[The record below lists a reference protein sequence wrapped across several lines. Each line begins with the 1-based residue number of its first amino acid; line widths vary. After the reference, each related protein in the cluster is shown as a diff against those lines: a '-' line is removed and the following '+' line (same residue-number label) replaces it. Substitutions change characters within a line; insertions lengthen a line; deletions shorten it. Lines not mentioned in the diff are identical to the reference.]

1 MKTYVF
7 KRILGMIPTLLG
19 LVILIFLLSRLMP
32 GDSVRLALGPEAT
45 QEQILQMEDQL
56 GLNEPVIIQFF
67 HYVGGL
73 FSGNMGQSLRTG
85 RNVFIDI
92 SETFPATFELALV
105 SMIISVAAGVP
116 LGVLAAVKNNKWP
129 DHFTRVFALSG
140 IALPRFWLA
149 IILQL
154 IFSYWL
160 GWLPVIGR
168 GTIVPLNLTG
178 LRILDS
184 VLTLNVPAFFDSLRH
199 ILLPSLSL
207 SLATMAQI
215 MRMTRANMMDQLN
228 KDYIVAAKSYGLPEG
243 LLNNQ
248 YMLKNA
254 FTSTLT
260 TIGMQFGSL
269 LGSAFLVETVFGW
282 PGMAQYSI
290 QGMLYKDYNAIIGV
304 TLVIGV
310 FFAAINLIV
319 DLLYG
324 SLDPRIKLK
333 G

>member
-7 KRILGMIPTLLG
+7 KRVLGMIPTLLG
-19 LVILIFLLSRLMP
+19 LAALIFLLSRLMP

-56 GLNEPVIIQFF
+56 GLNDPLIIQFF
-67 HYVGGL
+67 NYVVGL

-85 RNVFIDI
+85 RNVFLDI
-92 SETFPATFELALV
+92 ADTFPATFELVLV
-105 SMIISVAAGVP
+105 SMILSVVAGVP

-129 DHFTRVFALSG
+129 DHFIRVFTLSG

-168 GTIVPLNLTG
+168 GNVAPTNLTG
-178 LRILDS
+178 LRIFDS
-184 VLTLNVPAFFDSLRH
+184 LLTLNVSALFESIRH
-199 ILLPSLSL
+199 LLLPSISL

-228 KDYIVAAKSYGLPEG
+228 KDYILAAKAYGLPEG
-243 LLNNQ
+243 LLNSQ
-248 YMLKNA
+248 YLLKNA

-290 QGMLYKDYNAIIGV
+290 QAMLYKDYNAIIGV
-304 TLVIGV
+304 TLVVGV
-310 FFAAINLIV
+310 FFAIINLVV

-324 SLDPRIKLK
+324 ALDPRIKLK